1 MTAAFDT
8 LAELARDSFSD
19 LVTGFDEREAIIE
32 RVLDLITDPDVEMLI
47 AGAEV
52 LARELPAMKAG
63 DRRDLAEAVWRAML
77 ARVEK

>member
-8 LAELARDSFSD
+8 LAELARDAFSD
-19 LVTGFDEREAIIE
+19 LMTSSDEREIVIE

-52 LARELPAMKAG
+52 LARALPGMKAG
-63 DRRDLAEAVWRAML
+63 ERRDLAEAVWRAML